1 LGKITIFI
9 TAILAAGL
17 ISCTDGKIHPPETDP
32 SNLSSDLEIIRQRG
46 KLIAITDINSTNYF
60 VYKGEPMGFHYELL
74 NDFADYLGL
83 DLELI
88 TENQLDKA
96 CDLLQDGKADII
108 AIGLTVNSARK
119 KKILF
124 TEPILQTRQV
134 LIQRK
139 PRNWRSLTAAALERQ
154 LVRNQLDLA
163 NKTVF
168 VQENSAYINR
178 LRALSNEIGDTIGI
192 VEVPYNSEE
201 LIRFV
206 ANGEIE
212 YTISDENVAMV
223 NSTYYPDIDIS
234 TPVSFPQNIAWG
246 LKKRESSDLLNEL
259 NHWLSTYKETRR
271 YRAMYAK
278 YFRNSRSNYMVK
290 SDYYSLSTGKISRWD
305 DMIKRASREIEWDW
319 RLLASLIYQESRFDP
334 DVESWAGAYGLMQVM
349 PPTGEKFG
357 IDVKS
362 SPASNMRA
370 GILYINWLKTMF
382 ENKIPEENERLKFIL
397 ASYNAGPGHVLD
409 AMKLAEKNG
418 MDPRKWEDNVAVWLL
433 KKSDP
438 VYYKDAVV
446 KNGYFKGTESVNYV
460 TQILERYEHY
470 KNIISGENSIRLTM
484 NTDQDSRDNSLRIS
498 N

>member
-1 LGKITIFI
+1 MGNKTILFI
-9 TAILAAGL
+9 TILAAVL
-17 ISCTDGKIHPPETDP
+17 ISCTDSKDHPKTPGH
-32 SNLSSDLEIIRQRG
+32 NNVSSDLEIIRQRG
-46 KLIAITDINSTNYF
+46 KLIAITDMNSTNYF
-60 VYKGEPMGFHYELL
+60 VYRGEPMGFHFELL
-74 NDFADYLGL
+74 NEFADHLGV

-88 TENQLDKA
+88 TENQLEKA
-96 CDLLQDGKADII
+96 CDLLQKGKADII

-119 KKILF
+119 QKILF
-124 TEPILQTRQV
+124 TDPIIQTRQV
-134 LIQRK
+134 LVQRK
-139 PRNWRSLTAAALERQ
+139 PRNWRSLKADALERQ
-154 LVRNQLDLA
+154 LIRNQLDLA
-163 NKTVF
+163 YKTVF
-168 VQENSAYINR
+168 VQENSAHIDR
-178 LRALSNEIGDTIGI
+178 LKALANEIGDTISIIG
-192 VEVPYNSEE
+192 VPYHSEE

-212 YTISDENVAMV
+212 YTVCDENIAMV

-246 LKKRESSDLLNEL
+246 LKKQESSDLLNEL
-259 NHWLSTYKETRR
+259 NVWISTFKESRR
-271 YRAMYAK
+271 YLSVYAK

-290 SDYYSLSTGKISRWD
+290 SDYYSLSTGKISMWD
-305 DMIKRASREIEWDW
+305 DMIKRAGRETGWDW

-349 PPTGEKFG
+349 PPTGERFG

-370 GILYINWLKTMF
+370 GVLYINWLKSMY
-382 ENKIPEENERLKFIL
+382 EDKIPDEQERIKFIL

-418 MDPRKWEDNVAVWLL
+418 MDPRKWENNVAVWLL

-438 VYYKDAVV
+438 VYYTDEVV

-460 TQILERYEHY
+460 SEVLERYEHY
-470 KNIISGENSIRLTM
+470 KNIITGENKVRLTM
-484 NTDQDSRDNSLRIS
+484 NTEQDRTEEAGEIN